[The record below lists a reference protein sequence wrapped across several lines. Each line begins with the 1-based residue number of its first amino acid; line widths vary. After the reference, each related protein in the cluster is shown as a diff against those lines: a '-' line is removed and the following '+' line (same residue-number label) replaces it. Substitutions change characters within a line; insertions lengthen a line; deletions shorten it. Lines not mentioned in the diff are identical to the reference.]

1 MEDLE
6 QQKRIISLGKL
17 LVQELGV
24 EDSNDTLSRW
34 MAHHLSEK
42 IVIAAESSPG
52 KDKDEAAKTCF
63 DTILKLWEH
72 RRSMPSGRRPLENFE
87 PILET
92 LSKLNPEKERTFYF
106 ELPDNHRSPKPTEV
120 IEPKYLR
127 SNIETAVQID
137 KAARIWI
144 DDILRQA
151 ALKAKDE
158 NTEAVLENAL
168 SLSDDDDIRVV
179 QLIIED
185 SSEDDSIMT
194 SENNFRKKL
203 KLEKLQKRVENL
215 EKFKRLSDFL
225 LEEYKNGISSNQEKS

>member
-24 EDSNDTLSRW
+24 EDSSDTLSRW
-34 MAHHLSEK
+34 MAHYLSEK
-42 IVIAAESSPG
+42 IIIAAESPAG
-52 KDKDEAAKTCF
+52 KERDEAAKTCF

-72 RRSMPSGRRPLENFE
+72 RRSMPSGRRPLETFE

-92 LSKLNPEKERTFYF
+92 LRKLNPEKERTFYF
-106 ELPDNHRSPKPTEV
+106 ELPDNHRSPKPVEV
-120 IEPKYLR
+120 IEPEDLR
-127 SNIETAVQID
+127 SSIETAVQID
-137 KAARIWI
+137 KAARVWI
-144 DDILRQA
+144 NDILRQA
-151 ALKAKDE
+151 ALKAKDD

-168 SLSDDDDIRVV
+168 SLSDDDDIRIV

-185 SSEDDSIMT
+185 SADDDSVMS

-203 KLEKLQKRVENL
+203 KLKKLQKKVEEL

-225 LEEYKNGISSNQEKS
+225 LEEYKNELNSNQEKS